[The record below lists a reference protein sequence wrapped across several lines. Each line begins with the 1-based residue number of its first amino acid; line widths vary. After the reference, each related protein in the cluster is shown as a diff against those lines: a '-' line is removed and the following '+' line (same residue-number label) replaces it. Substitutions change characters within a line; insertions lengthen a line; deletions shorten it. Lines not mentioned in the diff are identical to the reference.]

1 MKYRVRSGVVYRT
14 ICGDHLLIATLDAQE
29 YCPYST
35 AINED
40 TAFVWELVAA
50 GASDDEVLSA
60 VAEEYGQTEE
70 NVRDAV
76 NGLIKQLVRQ
86 GFLIEEND
94 T

>member
-1 MKYRVRSGVVYRT
+1 MKYKVRNGVVYRT

-50 GASDDEVLSA
+50 GASDDEAISA
-60 VAEEYGQTEE
+60 VAEEYGQPEE
-70 NVRDAV
+70 NVRVAV
-76 NGLIKQLVRQ
+76 IDLIKKLVKQ